1 MATRHQIRTPRLRLR
16 PLRLDN
22 LDDLYRLWVD
32 GGVRRYLWDDRVI
45 SRDRARTEIE
55 RSISSFE
62 LSGFGQWAVFRFRG
76 RKLIGFCGLRY
87 VGTMPEVELLYGLAP
102 SCWGQGLAT
111 EAVRAVL
118 AWGFTKCGLKRISA
132 CADPHNAASF
142 RVMVKAG
149 MEFDKRTCVNDTELL
164 HYAVSRK
171 IFRVDE

>member
-16 PLRLDN
+16 PLRLDD

-32 GGVRRYLWDDRVI
+32 RGVRRFLWDDHVI
-45 SRDRARTEIE
+45 SRDRARAEIE
-55 RSISSFE
+55 RSIGGFE

-118 AWGFTKCGLKRISA
+118 ARGFTKCRLKRIVA
-132 CADPHNAASF
+132 CADQHNAASF
-142 RVMVKAG
+142 RVMEKAG
-149 MEFDKRTCVNDTELL
+149 MEFDKRTRVNDTELL

-171 IFRVDE
+171 VFRVDE